1 MAYPLAEQNTLQK
14 QNISSEPV
22 HSRINELMTLHEF
35 MADANINSGS
45 KTAETIMEMWT
56 EGNMPYIKQ
65 YPTGAPI
72 FEGIS
77 GEYAA
82 FTDALNFPQEPDTL
96 HIEEGNV
103 KNMIAE
109 MAHAIHYNAPK
120 SVRDSINQAW
130 SEQAE
135 KYGEDVYGFSD
146 EFSNKYFPA
155 GKNKYMSNIFHA
167 YKKGEGQDVPVEFYT
182 HSIAQPE
189 LEKRMQKAQ
198 DEDWKAENP
207 WVAKIIEYLDNP
219 ELWKDPFYGEDIPEK
234 KIDFDSN
241 PRMRKLK

>member
-1 MAYPLAEQNTLQK
+1 MAYPLAEQKALQK
-14 QNISSEPV
+14 QNISPEPV

-35 MADANINSGS
+35 MSNANIKSGS
-45 KTAETIMEMWT
+45 KQAETIMEMWV

-109 MAHAIHYNAPK
+109 MAHAIHYNTSRA
-120 SVRDSINQAW
+120 VRDSINQAW
-130 SEQAE
+130 FEQVE
-135 KYGEDVYGFSD
+135 KYGGDVYGFTD
-146 EFSNKYFPA
+146 EFGNKFFPTESGDGANYF
-155 GKNKYMSNIFHA
+155 GA

-182 HSIAQPE
+182 HSIAQQP
-189 LEKRMQKAQ
+189 LEKRMEIAK

-207 WVAKIIEYLDNP
+207 WVSKIIEYLDNP
-219 ELWKDPFYGEDIPEK
+219 ELWKDSSWGEEELWKDVPMQY
-234 KIDFDSN
+234 
-241 PRMRKLK
+241 PRKMDNEIK

>member
-22 HSRINELMTLHEF
+22 HSRINELMTLHKF
-35 MADANINSGS
+35 MADANITSGS
-45 KTAETIMEMWT
+45 KTAETIMEMWV
-56 EGNMPYIKQ
+56 EGNMPYTKQ

-77 GEYAA
+77 GENAF

-109 MAHAIHYNAPK
+109 MAHAIHYNTSGA
-120 SVRDSINQAW
+120 VRDSINQAW
-130 SEQAE
+130 FEQAE
-135 KYGEDVYGFSD
+135 KYGGDVYGSTD
-146 EFSNKYFPA
+146 EFGNKFFPTEGGA
-155 GKNKYMSNIFHA
+155 RA

-182 HSIAQPE
+182 HSIAQQL
-189 LEKRMQKAQ
+189 LEKRMEIAK

-207 WVAKIIEYLDNP
+207 WVSKIIEYLDNP
-219 ELWKDPFYGEDIPEK
+219 ELWKDPFYGENIPEK